1 MDTASNSKFR
11 EVETK
16 IMKGI
21 LVTGARE
28 VARRTGMH
36 ESQIS
41 RMQYPQDK
49 AHLSFVQ
56 RCARLLVAIEY
67 DKADVGEVFTG
78 DELKRLVSDAK
89 SMIHA
94 LEHIRHQKRKAPTTA
109 IDEAQINLDI

>member
-36 ESQIS
+36 ETQIS

-49 AHLSFVQ
+49 ANLSFVQ

-67 DKADVGEVFTG
+67 DKTDEFEVFTG
-78 DELKRLVSDAK
+78 DELKQLVSDAK
-89 SMIHA
+89 SMIQA
-94 LEHIRHQKRKAPTTA
+94 LEHVRYPKRKAPTAGT
-109 IDEAQINLDI
+109 DEAQIKLDI

>member
-49 AHLSFVQ
+49 AQLSFVQ
-56 RCARLLVAIEY
+56 RCARLLVAIGYENS
-67 DKADVGEVFTG
+67 DDTVIFQG
-78 DELKRLVSDAK
+78 DEARALIQ
-89 SMIHA
+89 M
-94 LEHIRHQKRKAPTTA
+94 LEHIRYPKRKTPSAVT
-109 IDEAQINLDI
+109 DEAQINLDI

>member
-49 AHLSFVQ
+49 AQLSFVQ
-56 RCARLLVAIEY
+56 RCARLLVAIGYENS
-67 DKADVGEVFTG
+67 DDTVIFQG
-78 DELKRLVSDAK
+78 DEARALIQ
-89 SMIHA
+89 M
-94 LEHIRHQKRKAPTTA
+94 LEHVRYPKRKTSKAAT
-109 IDEAQINLDI
+109 DEAQMELI

>member
-1 MDTASNSKFR
+1 MDYANNSKFR
-11 EVETK
+11 EIESK
-16 IMKGI
+16 IIKGI

-28 VARRTGMH
+28 VAKRTGIH

-67 DKADVGEVFTG
+67 DKPDDTVIIQG
-78 DELKRLVSDAK
+78 DEARALIQ
-89 SMIHA
+89 M
-94 LEHIRHQKRKAPTTA
+94 LEHVRYPKRKTSKAAT
-109 IDEAQINLDI
+109 DEAQISLI

>member
-49 AHLSFVQ
+49 AQLSFVQ
-56 RCARLLVAIEY
+56 RCARLLVAIGYENS
-67 DKADVGEVFTG
+67 DDTVIFQG
-78 DELKRLVSDAK
+78 DEARALIQ
-89 SMIHA
+89 M
-94 LEHIRHQKRKAPTTA
+94 LEHIRYQKRKTSKAAT
-109 IDEAQINLDI
+109 DEAQISLDI